1 MTTDPR
7 AALDR
12 LVAALEAHLAAAQ
25 QRHGDDDPAVAA
37 AYDTLADA
45 FDTYDESLF
54 EAYGETTPFD
64 LFDDDDD
71 DELDDEDEDEEE
83 EDDEDDEAD
92 DPEDLDPDDLELDD
106 FDDHVDDE
114 LEDSL
119 AKPPPTA

>member
-54 EAYGETTPFD
+54 EAYGD
-64 LFDDDDD
+64 DDGDDDDD
-71 DELDDEDEDEEE
+71 P
-83 EDDEDDEAD
+83 DDEDDDSAD
-92 DPEDLDPDDLELDD
+92 GEQGDDVDDLDPDDLELDD

-114 LEDSL
+114 LEESL
-119 AKPPPTA
+119 AQPPAPPA

>member
-64 LFDDDDD
+64 LFDDEDDE
-71 DELDDEDEDEEE
+71 ELDD
-83 EDDEDDEAD
+83 DDEDDEGD

-119 AKPPPTA
+119 AKPPPT